1 MGVANSCGAV
11 VQEVLL
17 ATMSQGSCLIAE
29 AV

>member
-1 MGVANSCGAV
+1 MGVANSCGTV